1 MSDKLSD
8 EEINKKE
15 LSNTEILLTS
25 GKIYSVIGLVS
36 YILLIFITGIIG
48 FGLLKGAKIPFTNRK
63 IKPKRLKFI
72 ASVLLIFIWCL
83 LIIVESVKLT
93 YDIY

>member
-8 EEINKKE
+8 KEINNKE
-15 LSNTEILLTS
+15 LSDTEILLTS

-48 FGLLKGAKIPFTNRK
+48 FGLLKGAKIPFTNIK